1 MINSNERTISSLT
14 HLSALTQYFL
24 PFGNFICPI
33 IIWSSKKNDSEF
45 IDYNGKQILNFQLSI
60 FAYSIVALLIA
71 VPLLIFGFVKN
82 VSTNSTFNS
91 SINIENINFDA
102 SRNLDRNQVLRL
114 AACDFV
120 EKNQNV
126 LITGSTG
133 VGKSFLGTAL
143 GYQACIQGY
152 KVSYYNTSKLFA
164 KLKMAKADGSYL
176 KELAKIERQDVIILD
191 DFGLQALDSQNRIT
205 LLEIIEDR
213 HNNGSI
219 IVTSQIPVQGWY
231 DIIGEKTIA
240 DAILDRLI
248 HQSHRIELQG
258 ESMRKKRGINKD

>member
-1 MINSNERTISSLT
+1 MNEATITKMNLKGMC
-14 HLSALTQYFL
+14 SAFKIAIESGKMDHYTMDQMVSVLIDAEWDERH
-24 PFGNFICPI
+24 NRRIERSI
-33 IIWSSKKNDSEF
+33 KNAKFHYKS
-45 IDYNGKQILNFQLSI
+45 
-60 FAYSIVALLIA
+60 
-71 VPLLIFGFVKN
+71 
-82 VSTNSTFNS
+82 
-91 SINIENINFDA
+91 NIESLNFDA
-102 SRNLDRNQVLRL
+102 TRNLDRTQVLRL
-114 AACDFV
+114 ADCGFV
-120 EKNQNV
+120 TKNQNV

-143 GYQACIQGY
+143 GYQACIEGY
-152 KVSYYNTSKLFA
+152 KVSYFNTSKLFA

-176 KELAKIERQDVIILD
+176 RELAKIERQDVIILD
-191 DFGLQALDSQNRIT
+191 DFGLQALDSHNRIT

-248 HQSHRIELQG
+248 HNAHRIELEG
-258 ESMRKKRGINKD
+258 ESMRKKRSKNSE

>member
-1 MINSNERTISSLT
+1 MKLMKLNGMHNAFKTAIESGKTDHYTIDQFTSML
-14 HLSALTQYFL
+14 
-24 PFGNFICPI
+24 I
-33 IIWSSKKNDSEF
+33 DSEWDERHNRRIERSIKNARF
-45 IDYNGKQILNFQLSI
+45 HYKSNIESLNFE
-60 FAYSIVALLIA
+60 V
-71 VPLLIFGFVKN
+71 
-82 VSTNSTFNS
+82 
-91 SINIENINFDA
+91 
-102 SRNLDRNQVLRL
+102 SRNLDRTQILRL
-114 AACDFV
+114 ADCEFV
-120 EKNQNV
+120 TKNQNV

-143 GYQACIQGY
+143 GYQACIEGY

-164 KLKMAKADGSYL
+164 KLKIAKADGSYL
-176 KELAKIERQDVIILD
+176 RELAKLERQDVLILD
-191 DFGLQALDSQNRIT
+191 DFGLQALDGQNRIT

-248 HQSHRIELQG
+248 HNSHRIELSG
-258 ESMRKKRGINKD
+258 ESMRKKRSKNIG